1 MAQTAKTIAE
11 HIDRFEPA
19 EERGP
24 VKPFDFDPNRYVF
37 ISYLTDTDPDLLR
50 AIVRCLLRRRVSVWM
65 YKPGRCRLDNKEIRG
80 VRSQAQ
86 EELARP
92 DVGWPQIALD
102 AMDKASSVLLL
113 LGRDSHRNQKSE
125 IDHAI
130 RARPGS
136 LRVGRID
143 DLPDD
148 QIPDAL
154 HKVTN
159 YKLNPAANAA
169 DVIAGE
175 VKQLADNIG
184 REVLGAA
191 FKPPVSRS
199 TTARAIE
206 NRRGVI
212 LAVGAVAAV
221 GLAAMFGQGGSAASP
236 PVITK
241 SAAVVEG
248 PRLALVITQT
258 AYNGETISRVVKAEE
273 EGKLIGDALTDI
285 GFNVTYA
292 PDNSRQKLV
301 EVLENFRNE
310 LKAAGPQAVAFVY
323 YTGHGIQH
331 PQEMDNYLLGIDTN
345 LATAEDIRKFGVS
358 LTEQRDLL
366 HTAGA
371 RAVFLVF
378 DACRNIPRDL
388 KDTSRPAGYVPQTKG
403 LRVVKPTFG
412 MLVAYATKEG
422 EFAEEGIYAPILA
435 EELRV
440 PNQIIEQAF
449 VNSKY
454 RVASKTG
461 NNQLPYN
468 ESEIYEGLCFNC
480 SPSTE

>member
-1 MAQTAKTIAE
+1 MTRTDKTAERYIE
-11 HIDRFEPA
+11 RFEPA
-19 EERGP
+19 AERGP
-24 VKPFDFDPNRYVF
+24 IKPFDFDPSRYVF

-50 AIVRCLLRRRVSVWM
+50 AIVRCLLRRGVGIWM
-65 YKPGRCRLDNKEIRG
+65 YKPGRCRLDDKEIRG
-80 VRSQAQ
+80 VRSQSQ

-92 DVGWPQIALD
+92 GILWPQIALD
-102 AMDKASSVLLL
+102 AMDKAGSVLLL
-113 LGRDSHRNQKSE
+113 LGPDSPKHQKFE

-130 RARPGS
+130 NTRKGAFHVVQTDGIS
-136 LRVGRID
+136 DEHV
-143 DLPDD
+143 
-148 QIPDAL
+148 
-154 HKVTN
+154 
-159 YKLNPAANAA
+159 PAALQRKTNIKLKLATTPS

-184 REVLGAA
+184 REVFGAA
-191 FKPPVSRS
+191 FKPPRSRS
-199 TTARAIE
+199 ALQRTIE
-206 NRRGVI
+206 SRRGAIATIAAAV
-212 LAVGAVAAV
+212 AVGAFAT
-221 GLAAMFGQGGSAASP
+221 FGQGGSAASP
-236 PVITK
+236 PVVTK
-241 SAAVVEG
+241 SAAVVDG
-248 PRLALVITQT
+248 PRLALVITQR
-258 AYNGETISRVVKAEE
+258 AYNSDTISRVEKAEE
-273 EGKLIGDALTDI
+273 EGKLVGDALTHI

-292 PDNSRQKLV
+292 PDNSRQQLID
-301 EVLENFRNE
+301 VLEKFRTD
-310 LKAAGPQAVAFVY
+310 LKAAGPKAVAFVY

-331 PQEMDNYLLGIDTN
+331 PDEPDNYLLGTDTA
-345 LATAEDIRKFGVS
+345 LTSVDDIRKFGVN

-366 HTAGA
+366 HTTGA

-388 KDTSRPAGYVPQTKG
+388 KNTSQPAGYQPKTKG

-412 MLVAYATKEG
+412 MLVAYATKDG

-480 SPSTE
+480 APPE

>member
-1 MAQTAKTIAE
+1 MTRTDKTAE
-11 HIDRFEPA
+11 RHIERFEPA
-19 EERGP
+19 AERGP
-24 VKPFDFDPNRYVF
+24 IKPFDFDPSRYVF

-65 YKPGRCRLDNKEIRG
+65 YKPGGCRLDSKELRG
-80 VRSQAQ
+80 VCSQEQ
-86 EELARP
+86 EEAARP
-92 DVGWPQIALD
+92 GVGWPKIALD
-102 AMDKASSVLLL
+102 AMDRAASVLLL
-113 LGRDSHRNQKSE
+113 LGHDSNKHQKIE

-130 RARPGS
+130 NTRSGKF
-136 LRVGRID
+136 RVVRTDAIA
-143 DLPDD
+143 DD

-154 HKVTN
+154 HKVGN
-159 YKLNPAANAA
+159 YKLNTATKAA

-184 REVLGAA
+184 LEVLGAA
-191 FKPPVSRS
+191 FKAPPSRS
-199 TTARAIE
+199 TVKRTIE
-206 NRRGVI
+206 SRRGVI
-212 LAVGAVAAV
+212 VTVAAVAAV
-221 GLAAMFGQGGSAASP
+221 GAFAMFGQGGSAASP
-236 PVITK
+236 PVVTK

-248 PRLALVITQT
+248 PRLALVITQR
-258 AYNGETISRVVKAEE
+258 AYNGDTIRVVERAAE
-273 EGKLIGDALTDI
+273 EGKLVGDALTDI

-292 PDNSRQKLV
+292 PDNSRQQLV
-301 EVLENFRNE
+301 DVLEKFRND
-310 LKAAGPQAVAFVY
+310 LKAAGPKAVAFVY

-331 PQEMDNYLLGIDTN
+331 PDEPDNYLLGTDTA
-345 LATAEDIRKFGVS
+345 LTSVDDIRKFGVS

-366 HTAGA
+366 HTTGA

-388 KDTSRPAGYVPQTKG
+388 KDTGQPAGYQPKTKG

-412 MLVAYATKEG
+412 MLVAYATKDG

-480 SPSTE
+480 APPE